1 MDAAQRGLIVQY
13 GCTLYSTLLNKDICS
28 TCTVC
33 TVGCSSK
40 WINVSENI
48 GMHRRIYCIHILYL
62 NREDVRVAYC
72 NVDVCT
78 VRYINRDICTHI
90 VQCTMYSI

>member
-48 GMHRRIYCIHILYL
+48 GMHRRIYIYT
-62 NREDVRVAYC
+62 VAQEGG
-72 NVDVCT
+72 CT
-78 VRYINRDICTHI
+78 
-90 VQCTMYSI
+90 SSLL